1 MDSKQSIDRFNAA
14 VQAYVDMFGQ
24 VPWGIDMPEPDVVAI
39 EQAVKNK
46 KAIDHLPYDEGV
58 VY

>member
-14 VQAYVDMFGQ
+14 VQAYVEMFGQ
-24 VPWGIDMPEPDVVAI
+24 PPWGFDMPEPDVEAI
-39 EQAVKNK
+39 ERAVKDK
-46 KAIDHLPYDEGV
+46 KEVDHLPYEEGV